1 MIIQVNLNDCQ
12 DVFLFSNHCFF
23 LGTQSIKA
31 MKEENIQT
39 ILINPNIATVQTSKG
54 LADKVFF
61 LPITPAYV
69 EQVIRNERPDGI
81 LLSFGGQTALNC
93 GVQLHELGVLQRYSC
108 NVLG

>member
-1 MIIQVNLNDCQ
+1 MRNYD
-12 DVFLFSNHCFF
+12 FF
-23 LGTQSIKA
+23 LGAQSIKA
-31 MKEENIQT
+31 MKEENIYT
-39 ILINPNIATVQTSKG
+39 ILVNPNIATVQTSKG
-54 LADKVFF
+54 LANKVFF

-93 GVQLHELGVLQRYSC
+93 GVQLHELDILSKYSC

>member
-1 MIIQVNLNDCQ
+1 MPKMVHAIV
-12 DVFLFSNHCFF
+12 
-23 LGTQSIKA
+23 GAQSIKA
-31 MKEENIQT
+31 MKEENIRT

-54 LADKVFF
+54 LADKIFF
-61 LPITPAYV
+61 LPITPTYV

-93 GVQLHELGVLQRYSC
+93 GVQLHEAGILKKYAC